1 MEKTFTYTVSLDE
14 VQNTNLTGMSLELG
28 MTHEELLLE
37 SHLVGLRKIVE
48 DTFGP
53 LSFEEEYEDE
63 ESRIEEEILDRLEEE
78 RLEREASIAQ
88 DSTDSIDYSNLT
100 KYSKEDLEQLFAWFI
115 KDNFNPYAP
124 HYESFDQFC
133 IDHHDS
139 LKRYDVDQAEIT
151 EPTTPPAYTPH
162 PSGLPFP

>member
-63 ESRIEEEILDRLEEE
+63 ESRIEEEILDPMDLIRRYQEE
-78 RLEREASIAQ
+78 RASL
-88 DSTDSIDYSNLT
+88 N
-100 KYSKEDLEQLFAWFI
+100 
-115 KDNFNPYAP
+115 
-124 HYESFDQFC
+124 
-133 IDHHDS
+133 
-139 LKRYDVDQAEIT
+139 AEIDRVLT
-151 EPTTPPAYTPH
+151 QIT
-162 PSGLPFP
+162 SLLN